1 MPTLDSDRESLS
13 LTFSS
18 PKAVWPKQSPLPR
31 DRLSLRRSTS
41 PLQSPGDRLHDVAT
55 PSAAC
60 RTERLR
66 QDFLNISPLMP
77 RRFNGVVLDGPPVD
91 MASLFPRLKI
101 DFKIPQKKRNDVPSA
116 SKV

>member
-1 MPTLDSDRESLS
+1 
-13 LTFSS
+13 
-18 PKAVWPKQSPLPR
+18 
-31 DRLSLRRSTS
+31 
-41 PLQSPGDRLHDVAT
+41 
-55 PSAAC
+55 
-60 RTERLR
+60 
-66 QDFLNISPLMP
+66 MP